1 MKTIGLLGGV
11 TWESTLEYYR
21 RLNLLA
27 QQRYGD
33 LHSAA
38 CLLYSFDFQE
48 LADLQNA
55 GRWGELGD
63 LLAGW
68 ARRLEQAGAGLL
80 LICANTLHKVAARL
94 RQEVGVPLVHIVE
107 ETARAALQR
116 GFARVGL
123 LGTRITMEDGFY
135 AEGLEARGL
144 KALLPPAPQRSRL
157 DRIIFEELALGRLEP
172 ASRQACLAMA
182 GELVARGAQAVIL
195 GCTELPLLLQDAPAS
210 APWLDSLEIH
220 VRAAFELA
228 AGPAVG
234 GSAKEARG

>member
-27 QQRYGD
+27 QERFGG
-33 LHSAA
+33 LHSAP

-48 LADLQNA
+48 LANLQEA
-55 GRWGELGD
+55 GRWAELGD

-68 ARRLEQAGAGLL
+68 ARRLEQTGAGLL
-80 LICANTLHKVAARL
+80 LICANTLHKVAARV
-94 RQEVGVPLVHIVE
+94 RQEVSVPLVHIVE
-107 ETARAALQR
+107 ETARTAL
-116 GFARVGL
+116 GLGAARVGL

-144 KALLPPAPQRSRL
+144 TALLPSAAQRGEL

-172 ASRQACLAMA
+172 ASRQACLRIA
-182 GELVARGAQAVIL
+182 GELVARGAEAVIL
-195 GCTELPLLLQDAPAS
+195 GCTELPLLLADSPGP
-210 APWLDSLEIH
+210 APWLDTLEIH
-220 VRAAFELA
+220 ARAAFELA
-228 AGPAVG
+228 AGPAG
-234 GSAKEARG
+234 PGARG

>member
-27 QQRYGD
+27 RQRFGS
-33 LHSAA
+33 LHSAP

-48 LADLQNA
+48 LGDLQNA
-55 GRWGELGD
+55 GRWVELGD

-80 LICANTLHKVAARL
+80 AICANTLHKVAGRV

-107 ETARAALQR
+107 ETARAALEL
-116 GFARVGL
+116 GAARVGL

-144 KALLPPAPQRSRL
+144 KALLPPAPSRGEL
-157 DRIIFEELALGRLEP
+157 DRIIFEELALGRLQP
-172 ASRQACLAMA
+172 ASREACLRIA
-182 GELVARGAQAVIL
+182 GELVERGAQAVIL
-195 GCTELPLLLQDAPAS
+195 GCTELPLLLAGSPAP

-220 VRAAFELA
+220 ARAAFELA
-228 AGPAVG
+228 AGSAG
-234 GSAKEARG
+234 GAARAEARG